1 MSKKKKKSTA
11 TTGRNPI
18 QQMHIEQNRKA
29 GAHTDKKKQ
38 RSKQQRN
45 RAIRPRGAAHQVSN
59 LSKAG
64 LQARSQADK
73 RSSLFLATKLSWPP
87 GGFR

>member
-29 GAHTDKKKQ
+29 GAHKDKKKQ
-38 RSKQQRN
+38 QNKK
-45 RAIRPRGAAHQVSN
+45 ACRG
-59 LSKAG
+59 KANNHW
-64 LQARSQADK
+64 RMI
-73 RSSLFLATKLSWPP
+73 
-87 GGFR
+87 